1 MTGTWRLAG
10 IGLIL
15 AAMMAGL
22 GLRLWSIQVTETDRY
37 NAEAERNLVRV
48 VPTPAP
54 RGDIYDRN
62 GELLAGTKASLA
74 VVVDMALV
82 EDDFAEALAQRLAA
96 FLDEPASEIL
106 ERFENANSG
115 AQLIL
120 AKDLTEQQALTLVEH
135 REDFPGVAVIPQPV
149 RSYPNEELAAQ
160 VLGYIGKPSE
170 ADLERPGVKGTDVVG
185 KAGVERSYDD
195 QLRGTEGAIKYQVDA
210 GRSVLQRLGEQE
222 SAPGDNLI
230 LTIDSGVQA
239 QLQESLKAGLEL
251 ARNLEMEE
259 RAEALQIEDIPN
271 RIFRAR
277 EEARLEAERAAIA
290 ARAAAEEAGDDVV
303 VDEDSL
309 AADIEAAGE
318 IDEGEVLGSL
328 YPSLPIDAA
337 KVCVPVQRVEVGV
350 GSRTLLSGQIERT
363 MRLDAVLENGTQR
376 VALLDIDGEQY
387 EVEDGD
393 TFATT
398 LRVIAVEQDA
408 LIVSH
413 SDKWCPVRSVGVVQD
428 PNDGSII
435 AMASYPSFDPAAFVD
450 GLTQEQWES
459 LGTINAFSNFAIQ
472 GQYAPASTFKVVSY
486 VLALEEGI
494 YPMDRPINDRTVG
507 DENTGTGEP
516 VEGEVPEGEEVP
528 EGDDT
533 TTTTAAQSDEL
544 LQPLT
549 SDTDLYNCTGSL
561 RFRFNDGSSQV
572 YRDWKRNGHGP
583 LSLHGA
589 LQASCDLYF
598 WEIAL
603 RVWNERSDETGI
615 NNEDLWQE
623 WARAF
628 GFGTETGVDLPFEK
642 PGLIPDRQWF
652 REEQSKDTG
661 RVRATGPWVG
671 GDLMNAVVGQGTVLV
686 TPLQLSN
693 GFSAMVNGG
702 TLWKPR
708 VVSELV
714 NQDGQVTEENEKTEL
729 GTIDIDPET
738 SRALRVDMQQVVS
751 GPIGTAR
758 SAFTTF
764 GPNVL
769 SVGGKTGT
777 AEIIKADEDVQE
789 VDTAWFVGIA
799 PVSLPTYVVTIV
811 VERGGSGGG
820 VAAPVARQVLQYLV
834 NGETMVTPLEPGEA
848 AD

>member
-799 PVSLPTYVVTIV
+799 PVSLPTYVVTVV

>member
-1 MTGTWRLAG
+1 MIGTWRLAG
-10 IGLIL
+10 VGLI
-15 AAMMAGL
+15 MAVMLGGL
-22 GLRLWSIQVTETDRY
+22 GLRLWAIQVTETEDY

-62 GELLAGTKASLA
+62 GVLLAGTKASLA

-82 EDDFAEALAQRLAA
+82 EDEFAVELAQRLAA

-149 RSYPNEELAAQ
+149 RDYPNAELAAQ
-160 VLGYIGKPSE
+160 VLGYIGKPSA
-170 ADLERPGVKGTDVVG
+170 ADLERPDVKGTDVVG
-185 KAGVERSYDD
+185 KAGVERYYDD
-195 QLRGTEGAIKYQVDA
+195 QLRGTEGEIKYRVDA
-210 GRSVLQRLGEQE
+210 TRSVLQRLGEQE

-230 LTIDSGVQA
+230 LTIDSGIQA
-239 QLQESLKAGLEL
+239 QLQESLQAGLEM
-251 ARNLEMEE
+251 ARNLEMAE
-259 RAEALQIEDIPN
+259 RVEALEIEN
-271 RIFRAR
+271 VQTRLFLAR
-277 EEARLEAERAAIA
+277 EAAQLAAIREA
-290 ARAAAEEAGDDVV
+290 NERRAAAAEAGEDAGA
-303 VDEDSL
+303 DEDSF
-309 AADIEAAGE
+309 AVEEAGE
-318 IDEGEVLGSL
+318 IDEGEVLGAL
-328 YPSLPIDAA
+328 YSGLPIDENR
-337 KVCVPVQRVEVGV
+337 VCVPVQRVEVGV
-350 GSRTLLSGQIERT
+350 GSRTLLSGMTERT
-363 MRLDAVLENGTQR
+363 MRLDAVLENGSQR
-376 VALLDIDGEQY
+376 VAVVDVDGERF

-398 LRVIAVEQDA
+398 LRVIAIEQDA

-413 SDKWCPVRSVGVVQD
+413 SDKWCPVRAVGVVED
-428 PNDGSII
+428 PNDGSIL
-435 AMASYPSFDPAAFVD
+435 AMASYPSFDPGAFVD
-450 GLTQEQWES
+450 GLTQSQWES
-459 LGTINAFSNFAIQ
+459 LGTINAFTNFAVQ

-486 VLALEEGI
+486 VLALEESI
-494 YPMDRPINDRTVG
+494 YPLDRPTGDRTIG
-507 DENTGTGEP
+507 DGEAAADP
-516 VEGEVPEGEEVP
+516 AVEAVQTEEGVPEGEETP
-528 EGDDT
+528 PT
-533 TTTTAAQSDEL
+533 TQPPSDEE

-549 SDTDLYNCTGSL
+549 SDTELYNCTGSL

-583 LSLHGA
+583 LDLHGA

-603 RVWNERSDETGI
+603 RVWNERSDEAGI

-623 WARAF
+623 WARQF
-628 GFGTETGVDLPFEK
+628 GFGTETGIDLPFEK

-652 REEQSKDTG
+652 RDEQRKGTG
-661 RVRATGPWVG
+661 RVRSTGPWVG

-686 TPLQLSN
+686 TPLQLAN

-702 TLWKPR
+702 TLWEPR
-708 VVSELV
+708 VVSEMV
-714 NQDGQVTEENEKTEL
+714 NQDGEVTDENQKATL
-729 GTIDIDPET
+729 GTIDLDPNT
-738 SRALRVDMQQVVS
+738 VRAIRTDLQQVVN
-751 GPIGTAR
+751 GPIGTGR
-758 SAFTTF
+758 SAFANF
-764 GPNVL
+764 GPGVT

-777 AEIIKADEDVQE
+777 AEIIKAEEDVQE
-789 VDTAWFVGIA
+789 VDSAWFVGVA
-799 PVSLPTYVVTIV
+799 PVGSPDYVVAVV

-834 NGETMVTPLEPGEA
+834 NGESFVTPLEAGER